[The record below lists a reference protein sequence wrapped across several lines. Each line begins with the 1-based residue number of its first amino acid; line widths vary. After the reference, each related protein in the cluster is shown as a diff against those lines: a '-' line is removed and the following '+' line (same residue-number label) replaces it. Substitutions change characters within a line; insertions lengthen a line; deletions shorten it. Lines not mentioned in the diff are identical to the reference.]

1 MTVEQNIGAAVP
13 RRDRRAS
20 VVAEKVRAFHLEGLE
35 HKRPF
40 QLSGGQQQR
49 VALARILASEPA
61 LLLLDEPFSALDSY
75 LKYQLE
81 LELADTLAAFPGPS
95 VWVSHDRGE
104 VYRNCRR
111 VCVVDQGR
119 SELVRTMDEL
129 FRSPGTESAARL
141 SGCKNY
147 VSACPSEAGV
157 CVPDWGV
164 ELRCAGRVPPE
175 TDLIGIRAHYVR
187 PAGAGEVNA
196 LPCVVE
202 RVIQDVFET
211 VLLLRPEGATPEAP
225 VLRLAMEK
233 EPLPPSVGSPT
244 DRLHPAGGHFA
255 AAKRRTIAMFTAAV
269 LTVSDR
275 SAQGLRKDE
284 SGPEVVRLLEEA
296 GYQVVWT
303 GVVPDEQKE
312 IQAAL
317 CRLAD
322 EERTALVV
330 TTGGTG
336 FAPRDVTPEAT
347 LAVCERLTPG
357 IPEAMRYASLQVT
370 PRAMLSRAQAGI
382 RGGTLIVNL
391 PGSPKAARENLQ
403 AVLPAL
409 AHGLEMLSG
418 RQSDCAAL
426 GN

>member
-1 MTVEQNIGAAVP
+1 
-13 RRDRRAS
+13 
-20 VVAEKVRAFHLEGLE
+20 
-35 HKRPF
+35 
-40 QLSGGQQQR
+40 
-49 VALARILASEPA
+49 
-61 LLLLDEPFSALDSY
+61 
-75 LKYQLE
+75 
-81 LELADTLAAFPGPS
+81 
-95 VWVSHDRGE
+95 
-104 VYRNCRR
+104 
-111 VCVVDQGR
+111 
-119 SELVRTMDEL
+119 
-129 FRSPGTESAARL
+129 
-141 SGCKNY
+141 
-147 VSACPSEAGV
+147 
-157 CVPDWGV
+157 
-164 ELRCAGRVPPE
+164 
-175 TDLIGIRAHYVR
+175 
-187 PAGAGEVNA
+187 
-196 LPCVVE
+196 
-202 RVIQDVFET
+202 
-211 VLLLRPEGATPEAP
+211 
-225 VLRLAMEK
+225 
-233 EPLPPSVGSPT
+233 
-244 DRLHPAGGHFA
+244 
-255 AAKRRTIAMFTAAV
+255 MFTAAV

-284 SGPEVVRLLEEA
+284 SGPEVAKLLEEA

-312 IQAAL
+312 IQAVL

-322 EERTALVV
+322 EERVALVV

-418 RQSDCAAL
+418 RQSDCAKL
-426 GN
+426 KN